1 MPNREIMCESGTGQC
16 DGHITNATVPCAVKR
31 HITYLDNTHTLVHDI
46 SDKFKPY
53 TDKVYESGAI
63 IETYSYENMHFKK
76 LIKSKDI
83 AKPKKEKKKA
93 NGDYKREHRTI
104 IRTKNRL
111 KRLINT
117 NIKQYN
123 EKDKF
128 ITFTFS
134 EFQERDEVAR
144 KFKAFNRRFKKIY

>member
-104 IRTKNRL
+104 IRT
-111 KRLINT
+111 I
-117 NIKQYN
+117 
-123 EKDKF
+123 
-128 ITFTFS
+128 
-134 EFQERDEVAR
+134 RDA
-144 KFKAFNRRFKKIY
+144 K